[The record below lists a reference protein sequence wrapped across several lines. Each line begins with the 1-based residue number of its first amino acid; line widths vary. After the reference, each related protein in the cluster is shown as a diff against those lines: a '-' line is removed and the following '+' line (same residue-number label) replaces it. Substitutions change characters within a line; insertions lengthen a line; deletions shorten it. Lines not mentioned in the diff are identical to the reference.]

1 MKRKSNELTYEYL
14 YNNYII
20 KNKTMQE
27 IADENGMNIKT
38 VSKKLKDNN
47 LIKSSKEI
55 YKSQKNSLSNPIIR
69 AKAENNKK
77 RKRIENSGVNLNF
90 IEESDY
96 MGRLNELKK
105 MFHGMNLNKDEKML
119 YNNKLKIK
127 VLPVS
132 YYSELSNNINNKI
145 KPITYFTDY
154 ELNNIRTFNKIKAN
168 ITNKLN
174 LNIFKISAKK
184 CVVRELTN
192 KDKNLFLDLYDFNG
206 PDKSNVK
213 LGLFYYDEL
222 LAVMTFS
229 KFVKKYDWKL
239 NRFCVKEDYT
249 VYGGASKL
257 FNYFKVHYL
266 KKDETVVAYS
276 DKRKFDG
283 KMFDVLGFNL
293 LTDNAYTTSWYKD
306 NLLLP
311 DNRTLYKYSEMHD
324 KNFLKVYN
332 FPIEVYLFT
341 KKE

>member
-1 MKRKSNELTYEYL
+1 MKRKTNNLTYEYL

-20 KNKTMQE
+20 KNKTMKE
-27 IADENGMNIKT
+27 IAEENGVNIKT

-47 LIKSSKEI
+47 LIKSSMDI

-69 AKAENNKK
+69 AKAEHNKK
-77 RKRIENSGVNLNF
+77 RKREEKANVNLNF
-90 IEESDY
+90 IEDSDC
-96 MGRLNELKK
+96 MDRLNELKK
-105 MFHGMNLNKDEKML
+105 IFRGMNLDKDEKML
-119 YNNKLKIK
+119 YNNELKIK
-127 VLPVS
+127 AVPIS
-132 YYSELSNNINNKI
+132 YYSEFTSNINNTESF
-145 KPITYFTDY
+145 TYFTDY
-154 ELNNIRTFNKIKAN
+154 ELNNIRTFNKIRAN

-174 LNIFKISAKK
+174 LNIFRISAKK
-184 CVVRELTN
+184 CVVRELTVEE
-192 KDKNLFLDLYDFNG
+192 KNLFLDLYDFNG

-229 KFVKKYDWKL
+229 KFVRKYNWKL

-257 FNYFKVHYL
+257 FNYFKVNYL

-283 KMFDVLGFNL
+283 KIFDVLGFNR
-293 LTDNAYTTSWYKD
+293 LTDNTYATSWYKD

-311 DNRTLYKYSEMHD
+311 DNRTLYKYSEMHN
-324 KNFLKVYN
+324 KKFLKVYN
-332 FPIEVYLFT
+332 YHIEIYLFT

>member
-1 MKRKSNELTYEYL
+1 MKRKTNKLAYEYL

-20 KNKTMQE
+20 KNKTMKE
-27 IADENGMNIKT
+27 IADENGVNIKT

-47 LIKSSKEI
+47 LTKSSMDI

-69 AKAENNKK
+69 AKAEYNKK
-77 RKRIENSGVNLNF
+77 KKREENANVNLNF
-90 IEESDY
+90 IEDSDC
-96 MGRLNELKK
+96 MDRLNELKK
-105 MFHGMNLNKDEKML
+105 IFRGMNLDKDEKTL
-119 YNNKLKIK
+119 YNNELKIK
-127 VLPVS
+127 AVPIS
-132 YYSELSNNINNKI
+132 YYSEITNNINNTESF
-145 KPITYFTDY
+145 TYFTDY
-154 ELNNIRTFNKIKAN
+154 ELNNIRTFNKIRAN

-174 LNIFKISAKK
+174 LNIFRISAKK
-184 CVVRELTN
+184 CVVRELTVEE
-192 KDKNLFLDLYDFNG
+192 KNLFLDLYDFNG

-229 KFVKKYDWKL
+229 KFVKKYNWKL

-257 FNYFKVHYL
+257 FNYFKTNYL

-283 KMFDVLGFNL
+283 TIFDVLGFKR
-293 LTDNAYTTSWYKD
+293 LTDNTYTTSWYRD
-306 NLLLP
+306 NVLLP
-311 DNRTLYKYSEMHD
+311 DNRSLYKYSEMHN
-324 KNFLKVYN
+324 KKFLKVYN
-332 FPIEVYLFT
+332 YPIEIYLFT